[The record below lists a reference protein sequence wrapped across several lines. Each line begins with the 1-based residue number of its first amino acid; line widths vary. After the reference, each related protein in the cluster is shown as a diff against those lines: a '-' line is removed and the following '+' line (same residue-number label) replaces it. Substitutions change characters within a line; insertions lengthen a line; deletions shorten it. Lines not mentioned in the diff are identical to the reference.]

1 MFFFATGGA
10 EDDMLLEIVILIGT
24 MATDEDCAK
33 LMADLGIIHKL
44 IELLN
49 REDT

>member
-1 MFFFATGGA
+1 MNIGGA

-33 LMADLGIIHKL
+33 LMTDSGIIHKL

-49 REDT
+49 R